1 MSDLTYGSL
10 FAGIGGFCLGF
21 HRAGLRCAWRV
32 EVEPNCCRVLTR
44 HWPAD
49 HLHKDVRDF
58 HADGSVPRAD
68 VVTFGF
74 PCQDVSVAGRR
85 AGLAG
90 ERSGLFWEACRIIDE
105 GKPRIIV
112 CENVPGLLSSN
123 RGRDMGAVVAA
134 LADLGF
140 GIAWRVLDAQWFGV
154 AQRRKRLFIVGVS
167 GADVRGAAEIL
178 LEPESVCGH
187 SAPRRPA
194 REAVARA
201 AAGSTGECR
210 AAVDATLNQR
220 QPRADDSVSC
230 DDLADPIC
238 TREGKTWT
246 HEGSKNFRGRNLIA
260 YTKAKRAQ
268 SSSDDETWIDGEVA
282 PTQNAFD
289 QGESRSTTVVVPGT
303 WWDGGDVSQTL
314 DAVLAKGQA
323 MPERGRFPAVL
334 SEQGE
339 GLAAR
344 RLVPVEAERLQGFP
358 DNWSAV
364 GGDGKPLS
372 DSARYRALGN
382 AVCVPVAEWI
392 ARRIVASCAPRDG
405 AAAGGERTS

>member
-1 MSDLTYGSL
+1 
-10 FAGIGGFCLGF
+10 
-21 HRAGLRCAWRV
+21 
-32 EVEPNCCRVLTR
+32 
-44 HWPAD
+44 
-49 HLHKDVRDF
+49 
-58 HADGSVPRAD
+58 
-68 VVTFGF
+68 
-74 PCQDVSVAGRR
+74 
-85 AGLAG
+85 
-90 ERSGLFWEACRIIDE
+90 
-105 GKPRIIV
+105 
-112 CENVPGLLSSN
+112 
-123 RGRDMGAVVAA
+123 MGAVVAA